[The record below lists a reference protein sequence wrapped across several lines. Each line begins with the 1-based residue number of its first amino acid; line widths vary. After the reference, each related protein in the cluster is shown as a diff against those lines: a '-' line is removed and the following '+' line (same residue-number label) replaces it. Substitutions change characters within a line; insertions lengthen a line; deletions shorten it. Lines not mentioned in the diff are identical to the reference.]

1 MCFQNNDWSSNMLI
15 RGSRRRTPTAAS
27 IIPVLLMTLPAVHAG
42 VARAQGSPAGA
53 GTARVRTRSRTRAAT
68 PAEAVRLAMAGDGPD
83 VSELQEVVV
92 TAKEKQLKSLKQKA
106 IYESSYGDK
115 ALDRQQLKSAGVVG
129 GAAQAL
135 SFAPGINVSGYGQ
148 TGGTK
153 ASISVNGISQGWAGA
168 SPGVVDN
175 GGIAISFD
183 GIPMNNPITGLWE
196 TPQVPQTALLQG
208 ARVTYGPGDAE
219 NRWFDNIGG
228 AVNFVPIQPA
238 DQAGGTV
245 QLTGGS
251 FSTENADLILQTG
264 KIHGW
269 ETVIA
274 GGGGRSNSFR
284 TSPDGFDWPT
294 RNYAGFFKTRKV
306 FSAGN
311 VSFGAY
317 LGDGH
322 GWRPTLIPTTAVAG
336 VSVNGAG
343 VPGAAFSEQTTGY
356 YSAVNENV
364 WRKDDFNRTWILYAR
379 QNFRLDE
386 RMTLHNQ
393 LWYRQ
398 GDRLHLHYNDY
409 IGTPP
414 PSNLYEWNDPK
425 SHDYGDKLWSDIYL
439 PYDQVSV
446 GGYVIKSVYNTLQH
460 FYNPADC
467 YTYTGAATLT
477 GYGVTINPGNTF
489 CGSTTFPDGGFR
501 NNFWYVTHLAAFVQ
515 DAITP
520 ISSLT
525 ITPGIRAV
533 TFDTDYYPDGAAE
546 SPYAEL
552 LGTYYK
558 LTGGTQEVTP
568 SLGDQDHGVLPAA
581 STHFSK
587 TEPSISVRYQPF
599 HWTALYANWAT
610 SYRLPPV
617 GGGGGL
623 YQKQPAVG
631 DLLEKGVEW
640 QVGGKLF
647 WPEVGEFSKVLIN
660 LNYYHLH
667 FSNQYI
673 SSCTTSSSN
682 NCAFA
687 TGDSLYHGINLSAEA
702 NLGALKMFTNLNVE
716 KAYFANYSLSATQT
730 YQGLPVSDVP
740 KSTFN
745 IGAYWT
751 HRLPGGIA
759 LKPRA
764 WYQFVGEQAMWDNG
778 AGAPSNQY
786 LPSYGVLNMALAA
799 TLPSSWYDSAV
810 SSVKLKVEV
819 MNVLD
824 RQYNT
829 FGYLAAGGG
838 GDIYGSA
845 AGGYVLAYPG
855 APRAV
860 YGTVSV
866 RF

>member
-1 MCFQNNDWSSNMLI
+1 MLI
-15 RGSRRRTPTAAS
+15 LGSRHRPSVIAVRGLHSPHLLSPSVELENAGGTPCTSHGSGRAAS
-27 IIPVLLMTLPAVHAG
+27 ALGANIALAVSSVLSLGMAHAAPAHRHRRRDDEVG
-42 VARAQGSPAGA
+42 
-53 GTARVRTRSRTRAAT
+53 
-68 PAEAVRLAMAGDGPD
+68 
-83 VSELQEVVV
+83 ELQEVVV
-92 TAKEKQLKSLKQKA
+92 TAKEEQLKSLKQQS
-106 IYESSYGDK
+106 IYDSAYGDK
-115 ALDRQQLKSAGVVG
+115 ALDRQQLKSAGVIG

-175 GGIAISFD
+175 GGVAISFD
-183 GIPMNNPITGLWE
+183 GIPMNNPATGLWE
-196 TPQVPQTALLQG
+196 TPQVPQTALLEG
-208 ARVTYGPGDAE
+208 ARVTYGPGDAA

-228 AVNFVPIQPA
+228 AVNFVPIQPS
-238 DQAGGTV
+238 DEAGGYV

-251 FSTENADLILQTG
+251 FSTENGDLILQTG
-264 KIHGW
+264 KVHGW

-284 TSPDGFDWPT
+284 TSPDGFAWPT

-306 FSAGN
+306 FSAGD

-322 GWRPTLIPTTAVAG
+322 GWRPTLIPTVPVAG
-336 VSVNGAG
+336 VSVNGLDQ
-343 VPGAAFSEQTTGY
+343 PGPLFSEQTTGY

-364 WRKDDFNRTWILYAR
+364 WEKDDFNRTWIVYAR
-379 QNFRLDE
+379 QNLKLDS
-386 RMTLHNQ
+386 RATLHNQ

-398 GDRLHLHYNDY
+398 GNRLHLHYNDY
-409 IGTPP
+409 TAALGAPT
-414 PSNLYEWNDPK
+414 NLLEDNDPH

-439 PYDQVSV
+439 PYNQLSA
-446 GGYVIKSVYNTLQH
+446 GGYFINSLYNTLQH

-467 YTYTGAATLT
+467 YTYSGTAALQ

-489 CGSTTFPDGGFR
+489 CGSISFPDGGFR
-501 NNFWYVTHLAAFVQ
+501 NDFWYVTDLAAFVQ

-533 TFDTDYYPDGAAE
+533 SFDTDYYPEGDVEA
-546 SPYAEL
+546 PYAEL
-552 LGTYYK
+552 LATAPAGTVSP
-558 LTGGTQEVTP
+558 GF
-568 SLGDQDHGVLPAA
+568 SSQDHGVLPAT
-581 STHFSK
+581 STHFSQ
-587 TEPSISVRYQPF
+587 TEPSISVRYQPLD
-599 HWTALYANWAT
+599 WTALYANWAT
-610 SYRLPPV
+610 AYRLPPV

-640 QVGGKLF
+640 QVGGKVF
-647 WPEVGEFSKVLIN
+647 WSEVGEFSKVLVN

-667 FSNQYI
+667 FSNQFI
-673 SSCTTSSSN
+673 SSCTTSN
-682 NCAFA
+682 AAACAFA
-687 TGDSLYHGINLSAEA
+687 TGDSLYHGVNLSAEA
-702 NLGALKMFTNLNVE
+702 NLGALKMFSNLNLE
-716 KAYFANYSLSATQT
+716 KAYFANYALSASQT

-751 HRLPGGIA
+751 HRLAGGIA

-764 WYQFVGEQAMWDNG
+764 WYQYVGEQAMWDNG

-786 LPSYGVLNMALAA
+786 LPSYGVLNMAIAA
-799 TLPSSWYDSAV
+799 TLPSSWYGTAV

-824 RQYNT
+824 TQYNT
-829 FGYLAAGGG
+829 FGYLAASGGN
-838 GDIYGSA
+838 DIYGST

-855 APRAV
+855 APRAF
-860 YGTVSV
+860 YGTIAV